1 MLDTVPLPWSELVR
15 RTWRE
20 VVDDDVLGLAA
31 QLSYYFFLALFPAIL
46 FPLALANTRDDVGHS
61 LGRFMS
67 PQVLELI
74 HEPSA
79 DREAHGAINR
89 AAKTIAILGRT
100 FARGTT
106 TRGPVSFEEGRSAL

>member
-1 MLDTVPLPWSELVR
+1 VR

-46 FPLALANTRDDVGHS
+46 FPLALANIPVGHS

-106 TRGPVSFEEGRSAL
+106 TRGPVSFEEGRSPL

>member
-46 FPLALANTRDDVGHS
+46 FLLALAS
-61 LGRFMS
+61 FFPLS
-67 PQVLELI
+67 
-74 HEPSA
+74 
-79 DREAHGAINR
+79 R
-89 AAKTIAILGRT
+89 ALVVAAMKR
-100 FARGTT
+100 R
-106 TRGPVSFEEGRSAL
+106 R

>member
-15 RTWRE
+15 RTWRD

-46 FPLALANTRDDVGHS
+46 FLLSAGQHHRRRGPLSGP
-61 LGRFMS
+61 FMS

-100 FARGTT
+100 FTRGTT